1 MHNHSFLWRHMAV
14 TWLCKVSLLD
24 LLSVDDVFVLTKN
37 ILPNCKYI
45 NYRLRFL
52 TLRKHKIEEEWQHLF
67 KQILTNQD
75 KRPAY
80 TFKTLV
86 KVVVKIVYCK

>member
-24 LLSVDDVFVLTKN
+24 LLSVDDVFVLIKN

-45 NYRLRFL
+45 NYRLRVL
-52 TLRKHKIEEEWQHLF
+52 TLRKHKTL
-67 KQILTNQD
+67 KQILTSQD

-80 TFKTLV
+80 TLKTLV